1 MNIKIMIKKYFSD
14 LDEEDILKNIKLD
27 FIRKIIIEE
36 IINTKKNSILYQENN
51 LDLLYDYNINYLNI
65 NLNEIDKNINL
76 EYQNFDNISEVEDYL
91 KNK

>member
-1 MNIKIMIKKYFSD
+1 MNIKNNDKKYFTN
-14 LDEEDILKNIKLD
+14 LEEEAILKNIELD

-36 IINTKKNSILYQENN
+36 IINKKRDSILYQENN

-76 EYQNFDNISEVEDYL
+76 EYQNFDNISEVGL
-91 KNK
+91 SKNK